1 MGESRFVSY
10 SGDEKE
16 IVRQGIGAI
25 RSVLTGNDESA
36 KLRLLLC
43 LDWFMDPYYG
53 QDISGIKDELIDLLQ
68 EVIVSDDSRFVKE
81 DALDL
86 LSSYVCGPFPI
97 LEENIGKVDE
107 KFLPNVEYVV
117 NMHRIEQIE
126 PVMVEECNRLHKE
139 HKSNFPWISD
149 RVWILYD
156 TKLST
161 SLYYESKKSDIEM
174 YWLFENGEL
183 LKGVPY
189 EGSCFSLVNEKGLY
203 LRPEIHF
210 NILLKEGKAL
220 IAYYFGSRYARCME
234 YDLIC
239 VDDKYSICNKKD
251 VWVS

>member
-53 QDISGIKDELIDLLQ
+53 QDISDIRDELIDLLQ
-68 EVIVSDDSRFVKE
+68 EVIVTDDSKFVKE

-86 LSSYVCGPFPI
+86 LSSYAYGPFPI
-97 LEENIGKVDE
+97 LEENIRKMDE
-107 KFLPNVEYVV
+107 EILPNVEYVV
-117 NMHRIEQIE
+117 DIHRIEQIE
-126 PVMVEECNRLHKE
+126 QILVEECNRLYKE

-149 RVWILYD
+149 RIWILYD
-156 TKLST
+156 AKLSKNI
-161 SLYYESKKSDIEM
+161 SYDCKKSAIEM
-174 YWLFENGEL
+174 YWLFENGVL

-189 EGSCFSLVNEKGLY
+189 EGNCFSLVNEKGLY
-203 LRPEIHF
+203 LRPEIRF

-239 VDDKYSICNKKD
+239 ADDKYSICNKKD

>member
-1 MGESRFVSY
+1 
-10 SGDEKE
+10 
-16 IVRQGIGAI
+16 
-25 RSVLTGNDESA
+25 
-36 KLRLLLC
+36 
-43 LDWFMDPYYG
+43 
-53 QDISGIKDELIDLLQ
+53 
-68 EVIVSDDSRFVKE
+68 
-81 DALDL
+81 
-86 LSSYVCGPFPI
+86 
-97 LEENIGKVDE
+97 
-107 KFLPNVEYVV
+107 
-117 NMHRIEQIE
+117 
-126 PVMVEECNRLHKE
+126 
-139 HKSNFPWISD
+139 
-149 RVWILYD
+149 
-156 TKLST
+156 
-161 SLYYESKKSDIEM
+161 M